1 MKYVKG
7 QAVREFIRFGLVGI
21 VSTGIHYL
29 IYYLLQQ
36 VIPADVAYTIA
47 YAISLVVN
55 FIFTARFIF
64 KTQATVRKGT
74 GFGLA
79 HLCNY
84 LFANGIIIYR
94 VGYRYKSH
102 VSTDTCLLYFSA
114 VKLPDGSSRI

>member
-1 MKYVKG
+1 M
-7 QAVREFIRFGLVGI
+7 GI

-84 LFANGIIIYR
+84 LLQMG
-94 VGYRYKSH
+94 
-102 VSTDTCLLYFSA
+102 LLYILLAIGINCTLAPIPVYCISVPLNFLMVRLA
-114 VKLPDGSSRI
+114 FKNK